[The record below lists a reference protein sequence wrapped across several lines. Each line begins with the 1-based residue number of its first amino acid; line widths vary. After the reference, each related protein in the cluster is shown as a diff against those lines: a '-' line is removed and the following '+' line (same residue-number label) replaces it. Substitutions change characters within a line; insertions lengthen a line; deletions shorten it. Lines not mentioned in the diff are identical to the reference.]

1 MKNASPIRYT
11 ALRSKG
17 SHRISV
23 PSTFGGNA
31 AHILKRH
38 NEQLQTVSGTKVTE
52 SSPTAAGYDISFE
65 SLEIR
70 DIASALQDPEIIAIA
85 PVMPT
90 KVNGPA
96 LQKISTPKQERST
109 KTKTDEASL
118 LLEKNNLPKA
128 ANSFGFTGTSGRSGI
143 NRSGINGFY
152 NALYNQGSATWG
164 VTTVKAEKSRYTG
177 EGVSVAMLDTGID
190 NTHEAFKD
198 IDLEEIDFTGTGNG
212 DDNGHGTHCAGTFF
226 GKDVDGNRIGIAPGI
241 DRAYIAKVI
250 GPKGGDSHML
260 YQGMEWA
267 LNTGAKIIAL
277 SLDFDFQGFV
287 SSLIKQGYQETAA
300 TAIALDA
307 YRQNLNLFDTLM
319 DLIAV
324 HKEDNGGAIIIA
336 AAGNEDLSES
346 QFLLGNEN
354 LPSPYIAPALPGV
367 AKDVISVGAIQ
378 LSTTP
383 NTSKN
388 LSLASFSTSLPDI
401 VAPGTSIKSAKLGG
415 GLTKMSGTSMAS
427 PHVAGVAA
435 LYWEEVSKMGLR
447 PGLLCEAVKDKIAS
461 SATHQ
466 FFIDNLKAQT
476 ADALAPASLRYGVG
490 LVQAPH

>member
-1 MKNASPIRYT
+1 MKNALPIRYT

-17 SHRISV
+17 SHRSTVSSV
-23 PSTFGGNA
+23 FGNSA

-38 NEQLQTVSGTKVTE
+38 TNQDNTVSGNKNTE
-52 SSPTAAGYDISFE
+52 SGTTTAGYDISFE
-65 SLEIR
+65 SLEVR
-70 DIASALQDPEIIAIA
+70 DIANALQDPEIIAIA
-85 PVMPT
+85 PIMPT

-96 LQKISTPKQERST
+96 LQKISTATKKRST
-109 KTKTDEASL
+109 KTKIDEADILQEQNVRS
-118 LLEKNNLPKA
+118 KA
-128 ANSFGFTGTSGRSGI
+128 ANSFGFTGSSGRSGI
-143 NRSGINGFY
+143 NRSGINGLY

-164 VTTVKAEKSRYTG
+164 VKTVKAEKSRYTG
-177 EGVSVAMLDTGID
+177 EGVSVALLDTGID
-190 NTHEAFKD
+190 NTHEAFNGTV
-198 IDLEEIDFTGTGNG
+198 LEEIDFTGTGNG
-212 DDNGHGTHCAGTFF
+212 DDNGHGTHCAGIFF

-241 DRAYIAKVI
+241 DRAYIGKVI

-307 YRQNLNLFDTLM
+307 YRQNMDLFDILM
-319 DLIAV
+319 DLITV
-324 HKEDNGGAIIIA
+324 HKEVTGGAIVIA

-354 LPSPYIAPALPGV
+354 LPSAYIAPALPGV
-367 AKDVISVGAIQ
+367 AKGVISVGAIQ
-378 LSTTP
+378 LSTIQ

-401 VAPGTSIKSAKLGG
+401 VAPGTSIMSAKLGG

-447 PGLLCEAVKDKIAS
+447 PGLRCEAVKDKIAS

-466 FFIDNLKAQT
+466 FFADNIKDQT
-476 ADALAPASLRYGVG
+476 DDVLGPASLRYGVG
-490 LVQAPH
+490 LAQAPQ